1 MSEKNHN
8 METEQLINNQ
18 IMPRKSKLILWI
30 ILSILGL
37 VFLWTFFIRYQSEAT
52 TIRFMELIF
61 LMLISLILLRLNDHR
76 IETTQIDYQNR
87 KFQKLKLNLWIC
99 LLILIALTFPLAT
112 FYWDSGLNLLFI
124 ELICMTLL
132 SFVML
137 NYYDLPLVFF
147 LIILFGLYTKRQ
159 HDAWAAEE
167 MTLGTCLLSAIALF
181 NTGKFLFIFKKNPFL
196 RWFGFFAG
204 IIIAL
209 FMTGMLYFNL
219 HWSENVRMFLIF
231 SGCSLFIIYV
241 LALVFT
247 LPNSNYIAWSAIER
261 KVFFRAVL
269 VPMVFIFA
277 LITLIVVFSHTYNSI
292 MGRLGEGSFIF
303 PYENNS
309 IKLFDL
315 EGILP
320 I

>member
-1 MSEKNHN
+1 
-8 METEQLINNQ
+8 
-18 IMPRKSKLILWI
+18 MPRNSKLILWI

-37 VFLWTFFIRYQSEAT
+37 VFLWTFFIRSQFTKT
-52 TIRFMELIF
+52 TIQFLELIF
-61 LMLISLILLRLNDHR
+61 LMLLSLILLRLNDFR
-76 IETTQIDYQNR
+76 AETAQIDYQN
-87 KFQKLKLNLWIC
+87 KKLQKIKLNLWIY
-99 LLILIALTFPLAT
+99 LLIIIGLTIPLSE
-112 FYWDSGLNLLFI
+112 FFGNIGMILLFV
-124 ELICMTLL
+124 ELICMALL
-132 SFVML
+132 SFLVL
-137 NYYDLPLVFF
+137 KYYDLPLVFF
-147 LIILFGLYTKRQ
+147 LIILFGLYIKRQ
-159 HDAWAAEE
+159 HWPFAAED
-167 MTLGTCLLSAIALF
+167 MTVGTCLLSVIALF
-181 NTGKFLFIFKKNPFL
+181 NSGRFLITFKKNPFL

-219 HWSENVRMFLIF
+219 HWSGNVRMILIF

-247 LPNSNYIAWSAIER
+247 LPNSNYIAWNNIER

-269 VPMVFIFA
+269 IPMVFIFA

-292 MGRLGEGSFIF
+292 MGRLGEGSFTF
-303 PYENNS
+303 LYEDNS

>member
-1 MSEKNHN
+1 
-8 METEQLINNQ
+8 METAQLVNDQ
-18 IMPRKSKLILWI
+18 VLPRKSKFIIWI
-30 ILSILGL
+30 ILSMLAL
-37 VFLWTFFIRYQSEAT
+37 VFSWTFFIRSPFNAT
-52 TIRFMELIF
+52 TIQFTELIC
-61 LMLISLILLRLNDHR
+61 LMLISLILLRLNDFR
-76 IETTQIDYQNR
+76 IETAQIDYQNQKSR
-87 KFQKLKLNLWIC
+87 KLKLNLWIC
-99 LLILIALTFPLAT
+99 LLIIIGLTILFAT
-112 FYWDSGLNLLFI
+112 FYWDSGFIFLFV

-132 SFVML
+132 SFVVL
-137 NYYDLPLVFF
+137 KYYDLPLVFF
-147 LIILFGLYTKRQ
+147 LIILFGLHVKRL
-159 HDAWAAEE
+159 HWPFASDD
-167 MTLGTCLLSAIALF
+167 MTLGTFLLSVIALF
-181 NTGKFLFIFKKNPFL
+181 NSGKFLVTFKRNPFL

-209 FMTGMLYFNL
+209 FMTGMLFLNMS
-219 HWSENVRMFLIF
+219 WSQNVRMILIF
-231 SGCSLFIIYV
+231 AGCFLFIIYV

-247 LPNSNYIAWSAIER
+247 LPNSNYIAWNSIER

-292 MGRLGEGSFIF
+292 MGRLGEGSFVF